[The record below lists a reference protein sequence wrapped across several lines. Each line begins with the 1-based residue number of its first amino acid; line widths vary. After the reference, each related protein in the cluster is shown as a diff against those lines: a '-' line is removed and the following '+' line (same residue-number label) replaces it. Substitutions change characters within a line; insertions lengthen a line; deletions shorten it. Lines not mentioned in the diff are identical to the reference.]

1 MIEELRRERQRNE
14 EGPLTARI
22 RSSSEEKQKS
32 GEEQGPL
39 VVKCGNLSEEKQKNN
54 EEQRPL
60 ALKNRSSSEE
70 GPLAARK
77 MSLHEEKQNN
87 NKEEPLT
94 ANHKSS
100 SEESVVK
107 GAGCAATSGGKEDK
121 PEIRTKDNHQEE
133 MNGDQQ
139 KTTNWADVKRYVEKE
154 GVGDVETEAA
164 NGKEENLRR
173 ETIATSDT
181 VYR

>member
-77 MSLHEEKQNN
+77 MSLHEEKEN

-164 NGKEENLRR
+164 NGEEENLIR